1 MLSFYIF
8 QNCVVVAACVV
19 FPVCPDVTGCFVE
32 IALADEWNLMGDLVV
47 VTFLVV
53 NVVFL
58 SVVCVFAVVAA
69 CVLVGACVVVTA
81 GEDVAACD
89 VKQTFIV
96 E

>member
-1 MLSFYIF
+1 
-8 QNCVVVAACVV
+8 
-19 FPVCPDVTGCFVE
+19 
-32 IALADEWNLMGDLVV
+32 MGDLVV

-81 GEDVAACD
+81 GEDIAACD

>member
-1 MLSFYIF
+1 
-8 QNCVVVAACVV
+8 
-19 FPVCPDVTGCFVE
+19 
-32 IALADEWNLMGDLVV
+32 MGDFVV

-58 SVVCVFAVVAA
+58 SVVVCVFAVVAA

-89 VKQTFIV
+89 VKNVYF

>member
-1 MLSFYIF
+1 
-8 QNCVVVAACVV
+8 
-19 FPVCPDVTGCFVE
+19 
-32 IALADEWNLMGDLVV
+32 MGDLVV

-96 E
+96 ELFVNISTFTSIYHLKIISLEGLNLGDILNCVNLCVCERK

>member
-1 MLSFYIF
+1 
-8 QNCVVVAACVV
+8 
-19 FPVCPDVTGCFVE
+19 
-32 IALADEWNLMGDLVV
+32 MGDLVV

-81 GEDVAACD
+81 GEDVACID
-89 VKQTFIV
+89 VGADVVGVLTTTFEPDV
-96 E
+96 PGCVNWF